1 MFGVPT
7 LQAGTRGLGV
17 RRNGGLGVQTPEVGY
32 AEGIWMNRQTPEAGK
47 RDLDS
52 QQLREA

>member
-32 AEGIWMNRQTPEAGK
+32 AEGIRMNRQTPEAGK

-52 QQLREA
+52 QHLREA